1 MTKELKQ
8 SFYEEQIPDL
18 LVQMKRIA
26 DALERQVEM
35 MEQSQAAA
43 RESSQQEKAVVN
55 GQREERRKK
64 FEAQLQKLA
73 EVDKMARELRQ
84 KLEEKQAAEIAAKAE
99 AALSAD
105 ESIEKAVES
114 DDDGEAVENPS
125 LPPEN

>member
-35 MEQSQAAA
+35 MEQRQAAEK
-43 RESSQQEKAVVN
+43 ESSQREKTVVD

-73 EVDKMARELRQ
+73 EVDRMARDLRQ

-99 AALSAD
+99 AAVSAD
-105 ESIEKAVES
+105 DSIEKVAES
-114 DDDGEAVENPS
+114 DDGGEAVEEPS